1 MDGLLFKILV
11 PVLTLSVLIIIH
23 EGGHYLAA
31 RAFGMRVL
39 RYSIGFGP
47 VLWRHQPKGS
57 PTVFQVAAIPFLAY
71 VQIAGMNPLEE
82 VDWDDPELFVNK
94 SLFARVAVIAAGPVA
109 NYLTASAI
117 VFGLGVTN
125 TLPPMEPIEPMVVGR
140 VVEGSPAEEAGLQV
154 GDVIVKG
161 DGRAVSNVSDLI
173 DVTAPR
179 AGKPTEYVV
188 ERDGTLLPAMT
199 ITPADSRG
207 RGQIGVGA
215 QMKKIYENIGVLESA
230 RLSFVL
236 PFKLTIAQL
245 KGLAD
250 MVRRRTTEGL
260 GGPVMM
266 GKMVAEAA
274 AAGLPALLWMLM
286 FMSMALGM
294 FNLLPLPALDG
305 GRLIFLGYEL
315 IARRRANERFEMAVH
330 AVGIL
335 FLLGV
340 LVLITYRDIFG
351 T

>member
-1 MDGLLFKILV
+1 MDAFLFKLLV
-11 PVLTLSVLIIIH
+11 AVLLLSVLIIIH

-47 VLWRHQPKGS
+47 VLFRHQPKGS

-94 SLFARVAVIAAGPVA
+94 SLFARVVTIAGGPLA
-109 NYLTASAI
+109 NYLTASVI

-125 TLPPMEPIEPMVVGR
+125 SLPPMEPIEPMVVGSI
-140 VVEGSPAEEAGLQV
+140 VEGSPAQEAGLQE
-154 GDVIVKG
+154 GDVIVMA
-161 DGRAVSNVSDLI
+161 DGKSVSNVSELI
-173 DVTAPR
+173 DVTSPR
-179 AGKPTEYVV
+179 AGQATEYVV
-188 ERDGTLLPAMT
+188 EREGSRLPPLV
-199 ITPADSRG
+199 ITPADNQG
-207 RGQIGVGA
+207 RGQIGVSA
-215 QMKKIYENIGVLESA
+215 QMKRIFNDIGVVESA
-230 RLSFVL
+230 RLAIVL
-236 PFKLTIAQL
+236 PYDLTIAQL
-245 KGLAD
+245 KGLSE
-250 MVRRRTTEGL
+250 MLRTRSTEGL

-274 AAGLPALLWMLM
+274 QSGLPALLWMLM

-330 AVGIL
+330 AVGII

-351 T
+351 A